1 MSRRSS
7 NPRKLEVVCP
17 CCGAT
22 LTVDAELG
30 KVLFHQAPP
39 KQDNGPDLEAAAQ
52 LLQKEAE
59 RREAIFRQS
68 TDDQKVQS
76 ELLDRKF
83 KEAFEKTK
91 DQPTVRPLRDFDLD

>member
-1 MSRRSS
+1 MSRRQHDAK
-7 NPRKLEVVCP
+7 KLEVVCP

-39 KQDNGPDLEAAAQ
+39 KQDKGPDLDQAAQ
-52 LLQKEAE
+52 LLKKEAD
-59 RREAIFRQS
+59 RREALFRQS
-68 TDDQKVQS
+68 ADEEKIKS

-91 DQPTVRPLRDFDLD
+91 DQPTGRPIRDFDLD

>member
-1 MSRRSS
+1 MSRRPPE
-7 NPRKLEVVCP
+7 PRKLEVVCP

-39 KQDNGPDLEAAAQ
+39 RQDKGPDFDYATQ
-52 LLQKEAE
+52 LLKKEAE
-59 RREAIFRQS
+59 RREALFRQS
-68 TDDQKVQS
+68 ADDQRTQS

-91 DQPTVRPLRDFDLD
+91 DKPTGPPIRDFDLD